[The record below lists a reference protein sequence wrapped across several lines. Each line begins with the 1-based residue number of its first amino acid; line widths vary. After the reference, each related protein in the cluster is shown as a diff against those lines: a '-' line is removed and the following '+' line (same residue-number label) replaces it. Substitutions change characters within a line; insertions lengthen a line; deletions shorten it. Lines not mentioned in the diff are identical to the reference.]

1 MSVVIKAVTP
11 SIKLEGTNASPI
23 HLRRLKSVGLPT
35 NAPLCAATSA
45 EEASASALAA
55 PIGCSCSSSRT
66 VVAPLLVVVS
76 AAAAGA
82 ERHKTTAQAK
92 TKTTNTPYPIDHK
105 TPWVASLKLGST
117 TSG

>member
-66 VVAPLLVVVS
+66 VVASLLVVVVVS
-76 AAAAGA
+76 AAAGA

-105 TPWVASLKLGST
+105 TPWVASLKL
-117 TSG
+117 